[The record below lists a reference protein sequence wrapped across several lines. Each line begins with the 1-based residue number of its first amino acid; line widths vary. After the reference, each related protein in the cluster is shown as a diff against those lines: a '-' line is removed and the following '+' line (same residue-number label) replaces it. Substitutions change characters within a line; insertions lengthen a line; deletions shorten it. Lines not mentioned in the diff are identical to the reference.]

1 MLATLGFSLLNMLIT
16 CTLVLLICWV
26 YDTCRVEI
34 KADRSRPA
42 DLVFVSYT
50 TPDEWQPYVGS
61 MEDLRDWDENL
72 HAA

>member
-16 CTLVLLICWV
+16 CTMVLLICWV
-26 YDTCRVEI
+26 FDTDRADIE
-34 KADRSRPA
+34 ADRSRPA
-42 DLVFVSYT
+42 DLAFVGYT

-61 MEDLRDWDENL
+61 MDDLGYWDKNC